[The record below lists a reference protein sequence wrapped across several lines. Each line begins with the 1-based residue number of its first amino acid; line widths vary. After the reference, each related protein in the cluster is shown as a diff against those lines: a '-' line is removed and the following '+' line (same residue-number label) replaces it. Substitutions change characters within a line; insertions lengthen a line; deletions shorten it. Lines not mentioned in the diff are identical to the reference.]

1 MTVLALPID
10 VVVGMLR
17 RPDGA
22 VLLTSRPS
30 GKPYAG
36 FWEFPGGKVEPGES
50 LEAALI
56 RELKEEIGICPTRLS
71 DAWTVE
77 HQYSH
82 AFVRLHFFWVH
93 EWSDSL
99 HAAESQ
105 QTIWIGP
112 ADAWPYPVLEATIPF
127 LERIRNYTA

>member
-1 MTVLALPID
+1 
-10 VVVGMLR
+10 MLR

-36 FWEFPGGKVEPGES
+36 FWEFPGGKVEAGES
-50 LEAALI
+50 LQAALI

-77 HQYSH
+77 HEYSH
-82 AFVRLHFFWVH
+82 AFVKLHFFWVH
-93 EWSDSL
+93 EWSGSL

-105 QTIWIGP
+105 QTIWIAP
-112 ADAWPYPVLEATIPF
+112 VDAWPYPVLEATIPF
-127 LERIRNYTA
+127 LERIRNYTG